1 MTTNID
7 IYKILLSLRDQVML
21 LTKRVE
27 SLEESLKGGE

>member
-7 IYKILLSLRDQVML
+7 IYKILLALRDQIML

-27 SLEESLKGGE
+27 SLEESLKGGD